1 MKQYIDP
8 GHKRKALNLIDNVVY
23 APRTDLEGKPLELKL
38 SVLLPNGNSEQKL
51 AIGKDDP
58 REDHSPKPALVWIP
72 GGGWRGADK
81 KLMLGEMSEFARAG
95 YVVAA
100 MYYRSSAQA
109 KWPEQIKDVKTAIRF
124 LRANADKYEIDP
136 DRIGVMGRSA
146 GGHLSAM
153 AGMNTDNFESEE
165 WSEFSSEVQATY
177 DMFGPV
183 DF

>member
-1 MKQYIDP
+1 M
-8 GHKRKALNLIDNVVY
+8 L
-23 APRTDLEGKPLELKL
+23 DLEMSIMLQ
-38 SVLLPNGNSEQKL
+38 NGNSEMRLAAGSEGGGPEEILKARHPLGSRRRLPRMRQKPHDGGRASTWWKL
-51 AIGKDDP
+51 ATWWL
-58 REDHSPKPALVWIP
+58 S
-72 GGGWRGADK
+72 
-81 KLMLGEMSEFARAG
+81 
-95 YVVAA
+95 

-146 GGHLSAM
+146 GGHLSAI

-177 DMFGPV
+177 DMFGPGGFC
-183 DF
+183 DPDGGG